1 MKKSGI
7 LEKLK
12 FSIIFAT
19 LSLPLSLD
27 AGLASQTT
35 TVPGF
40 KLKLNEELYFSD
52 KNGVFLL
59 DQVCGAEIGRQVKIY
74 RTDGFCYSGR
84 ITEIEESET
93 IYKVYGTVSNVDNTQ
108 FGFVMAKGGIFAGA
122 VVEKTAGTTYVLEL
136 DEHAKGFV
144 LVRSFA
150 KKI

>member
-12 FSIIFAT
+12 FSIIVAS
-19 LSLPLSLD
+19 LALPLSLG
-27 AGLASQTT
+27 AGLTSQTSA
-35 TVPGF
+35 VPGF
-40 KLKLNEELYFSD
+40 KLKINEELYFSD
-52 KNGVFLL
+52 KTGVFLL
-59 DQVCGAEIGRQVKIY
+59 DQVGSSEIGRLVKIY

-93 IYKVYGTVSNVDNTQ
+93 IFKVYGAINNVDNTQ
-108 FGFVMAKGGIFAGA
+108 FGFVMAKGGIFVGA
-122 VVEKTAGTTYVLEL
+122 VVEKTSGTTYVLEL
-136 DEHAKGFV
+136 NEQAKGFV

>member
-12 FSIIFAT
+12 FSVLFAVMT
-19 LSLPLSLD
+19 LPGSLD
-27 AGLASQTT
+27 AGLASQAP

-52 KNGVFLL
+52 KNGLFLL
-59 DQVCGAEIGRQVKIY
+59 DQVCNAEIGRQVKIY

-122 VVEKTAGTTYVLEL
+122 VVEKTTGTTYVLEL
-136 DEHAKGFV
+136 NEEAKGFV